1 MSTLINN
8 RKLRFLLAAISL
20 FLLIDLIQDTY
31 AKYISSSN
39 ASGNF
44 SIAKWSFLV
53 NNQDILNSQAVSN
66 IIVPVIDENENIKQN
81 VIAPTSTGY
90 FDITINAS
98 NVDVSFDEEIT
109 LAKDATNTVGDIIFT
124 GYKKNNGTL
133 VTIDNQNTTTISETI
148 LLSDTNRTNT
158 YRFYI
163 EWKDGDGETMNNAAD
178 TQASINGIAKIS
190 VNLRFIQKATTNSPT
205 PTPTPEP

>member
-190 VNLRFIQKATTNSPT
+190 VNLRFIQKPRTNSPT
-205 PTPTPEP
+205 PTPEP

>member
-1 MSTLINN
+1 MSTLTNN
-8 RKLRFLLAAISL
+8 RKLRLLLAAISL

-66 IIVPVIDENENIKQN
+66 IIVPVIDENENIKEN

-133 VTIDNQNTTTISETI
+133 VTIDNQNTTTINETI

-178 TQASINGIAKIS
+178 TQASKNGIAKIN
-190 VNLRFIQKATTNSPT
+190 VNLRFIQKPRTNSPT